1 MKPTWK
7 GLAEMSEKYGFIEKV
22 NSYYSQSR
30 SQAKFLNLTQWATT
44 VDFWIEEWNDKS
56 SA

>member
-1 MKPTWK
+1 
-7 GLAEMSEKYGFIEKV
+7 MSEKYGFIEKV